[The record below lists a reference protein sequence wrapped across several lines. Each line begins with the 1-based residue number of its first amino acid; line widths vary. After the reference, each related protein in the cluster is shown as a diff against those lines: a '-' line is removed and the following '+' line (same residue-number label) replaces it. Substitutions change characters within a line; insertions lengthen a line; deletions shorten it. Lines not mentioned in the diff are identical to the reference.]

1 VPPIVR
7 REGTM
12 TKLTRRLLAKARD
25 AARKAYEK
33 VETRV
38 LVAEGRKAVE
48 RKANTAVRVSRK
60 AAKTGAVVG
69 ALTAAGVVAHE
80 IRKRRKLDRG

>member
-1 VPPIVR
+1 
-7 REGTM
+7 M
-12 TKLTRRLLAKARD
+12 TKLTGRLIKRAKD
-25 AARKAYEK
+25 AARNAYEK

-38 LVAEGRKAVE
+38 LVAEGRKAVQH
-48 RKANTAVRVSRK
+48 KANTVARVGRK
-60 AAKTGAVVG
+60 ATRTGAVVG

>member
-1 VPPIVR
+1 
-7 REGTM
+7 M
-12 TKLTRRLLAKARD
+12 TKPTGRLLRRAKGVAQN
-25 AARKAYEK
+25 AYEK

-38 LVAEGRKAVE
+38 LVAEGRKAVQH
-48 RKANTAVRVSRK
+48 KANTVARVSRK

-69 ALTAAGVVAHE
+69 ALAAAGVVAHE

>member
-1 VPPIVR
+1 M
-7 REGTM
+7 REGIM
-12 TKLTRRLLAKARD
+12 TKLTGRLIARARD
-25 AARKAYEK
+25 AAKNAYEK

-38 LVAEGRKAVE
+38 LVAEGRKAVKH
-48 RKANTAVRVSRK
+48 KAKTAARVSRK

-80 IRKRRKLDRG
+80 FRKRRKLDRS

>member
-1 VPPIVR
+1 M

-12 TKLTRRLLAKARD
+12 TKLTGRLIAQARD

-38 LVAEGRKAVE
+38 LVAEGRKAVQ
-48 RKANTAVRVSRK
+48 RKADTAVRVGRK
-60 AAKTGAVVG
+60 AAKRGAVAG
-69 ALTAAGVVAHE
+69 ALTAAVVVAHE
-80 IRKRRKLDRG
+80 VRKRRKLDRG